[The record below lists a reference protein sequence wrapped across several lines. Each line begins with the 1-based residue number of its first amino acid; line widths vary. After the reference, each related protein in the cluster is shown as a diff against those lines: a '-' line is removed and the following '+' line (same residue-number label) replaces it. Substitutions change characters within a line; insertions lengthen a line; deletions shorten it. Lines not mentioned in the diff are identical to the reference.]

1 MSENRTSVPDR
12 LKELALLKDGWHD
25 GQGLAIT
32 PEIIEWTGAIL
43 AELPSDLPGWRRG
56 CQPLRDGRWTWL
68 LTLPVRSPPP
78 PGAPLSAEWATHT
91 PMENA

>member
-1 MSENRTSVPDR
+1 MPHHTLYALMWRLDGYEVTVLEKAPDVPR
-12 LKELALLKDGWHD
+12 PPGV
-25 GQGLAIT
+25 
-32 PEIIEWTGAIL
+32 
-43 AELPSDLPGWRRG
+43 GWRRG

-78 PGAPLSAEWATHT
+78 PGAPMSAEWATHT